1 MADRGRTTEQGHEAA
16 LRLRAHPGRLRPL
29 LRPERDSWSAVS
41 FPLIFLAGIAFES
54 LFAQHHARAA
64 EVTLNLITV
73 AGILAFAVQR
83 VRARTLDSNHPLL
96 LLGSVVLLAG
106 AGGCLLGLFQDDVVP
121 ELMLK
126 TLGTVMMLFAIDRME
141 RRKVFELLESSE
153 EYLESFF
160 ESMPDPLV
168 VIGEGRRVV
177 AANRAAI
184 DVFGHAILGRTCC
197 EAYLGHH
204 DCAACTVTQAW
215 NKRKPRFEL
224 VRDERGARRFEVT
237 TFPLFGPRG
246 FSGKLLQQIR
256 DVSAHAESED
266 RASLLHDVVNSV
278 VDPVLTLGLRGELR
292 HRNRAAEALLGPLAD
307 GPAPADGAVLPFA
320 EEESRAAF
328 VRALREFMPWD
339 GEAKLAGK
347 EGGERVVTLAL
358 SPIRALDDRLLG
370 TAVFVRDVT
379 DLKRLEAQVAQNEK
393 LSAIGELVSGVAH
406 ELNNPLTAVF
416 GFAQLLLSEELPDE
430 QKEEVRHIFTHAQRC
445 KRIIDGLLKFARR
458 HQAERVRA
466 NLNEVVQSTV
476 DLLGYQMRLGNVR
489 VDPELD
495 PTLPDSMMDSFQ
507 LQQVLINLLTNA
519 QHAIG
524 EAKRAGVVKL
534 RSRKVGERLRLEVE
548 DNGCG
553 MPEHV
558 LRRIFD
564 PFFTTKGVGKGTG
577 LGLSLSYGIV
587 REHGGT
593 LAASSRP
600 GEGTLF
606 TLELPIVAQPAGS
619 ASLVKEATK
628 QLPIARSRI
637 LVVDDEPIILELM
650 QSFLASDGHEV
661 VTAGNVEAALAEVER
676 GDFDLVFSDWRMPG
690 QGGAELYEQLVER
703 RADYRGRVVFLTGDS
718 LSNEVIRTAQQ
729 AGNQVL
735 NKPFTL
741 DSIRGAIARACA
753 PVEPS
758 AVVARAEPDEELEA
772 LPPPRGGSEAAPGA
786 LASSSQRP

>member
-1 MADRGRTTEQGHEAA
+1 MADRARTTEQGHEIA
-16 LRLRAHPGRLRPL
+16 LKLRAHPGRLRPL
-29 LRPERDSWSAVS
+29 LRPEHDGWSAIS
-41 FPLIFLAGIAFES
+41 LPLMFLAGLAFES
-54 LFAQHHARAA
+54 LFAQHHARLA
-64 EVTLNLITV
+64 EVTLNIITV
-73 AGILAFAVQR
+73 AGIISFAVQR

-96 LLGSVVLLAG
+96 LLGSVLLLAG
-106 AGGCLLGLFQDDVVP
+106 AGGCLLGLFHSDVVP

-126 TLGTVMMLFAIDRME
+126 TIGTVMMLFAIDRME
-141 RRKVFELLESSE
+141 RRKVFDLLESSE

-184 DVFGHAILGRTCC
+184 QAFGDTILGRTCC
-197 EAYLGHH
+197 EAYLGHQE
-204 DCAACTVTQAW
+204 CAACTVTQAW

-224 VRDERGARRFEVT
+224 VRDERGARRYEVT

-292 HRNRAAEALLGPLAD
+292 HRNRSAEAMFGPLQD
-307 GPAPADGAVLPFA
+307 GPTPIDGEVLPFA
-320 EEESRAAF
+320 EEAGRESF

-339 GEAKLAGK
+339 AESKLRGRD
-347 EGGERVVTLAL
+347 GQERVVTLAL

-370 TAVFVRDVT
+370 TVVVVRDVT
-379 DLKRLEAQVAQNEK
+379 ELKRLETQVAQNEK

-416 GFAQLLLSEELPDE
+416 GFAQLLLSENLPEE

-476 DLLGYQMRLGNVR
+476 DLLGYQMRLANVR
-489 VDPELD
+489 VDTELD
-495 PTLPDSMMDSFQ
+495 PALPDSMMDSFQ

-524 EAKRAGVVKL
+524 ESKRPGVVKL
-534 RSRKVGERLRLEVE
+534 RSRCESGRLVLEVE

-593 LAASSRP
+593 LAATSRP
-600 GEGTLF
+600 GEGTTF
-606 TLELPIVAQPAGS
+606 RFDLPIVAQPAGS
-619 ASLVKEATK
+619 AAIITEATK
-628 QLPIARSRI
+628 ALPIAHSRI

-650 QSFLASDGHEV
+650 QSFLRSDGHTV
-661 VTAGNVEAALAEVER
+661 VTATNVVDALAEVER
-676 GDFDLVFSDWRMPG
+676 EDFDLVFSDWRMPG

-718 LSNEVIRTAQQ
+718 LSNEVVRVAQQ
-729 AGNQVL
+729 DGNSVL
-735 NKPFTL
+735 NKPFSL
-741 DSIRGAIARACA
+741 DSIRTAIQRTCA
-753 PVEPS
+753 PVEPLANRAPEAG
-758 AVVARAEPDEELEA
+758 AVPQ
-772 LPPPRGGSEAAPGA
+772 AAP
-786 LASSSQRP
+786 LAGSSARP